1 MINKPRL
8 FTGRNI
14 GIPIVILIKGR
25 GFINQGSTLRALA
38 KAHVKQAGP
47 NSCIRAS
54 YRVMVETPQRGLQYI
69 GTPIG
74 LFRGYWEF
82 RL

>member
-1 MINKPRL
+1 MMNKPPPFKGL
-8 FTGRNI
+8 NV
-14 GIPIVILIKGR
+14 GIPSIILIKGR

-54 YRVMVETPQRGLQYI
+54 CRVMVQTPQRGLRYI
-69 GTPIG
+69 GIG
-74 LFRGYWEF
+74 LLRGI
-82 RL
+82 LGV